1 MGFELTEEQ
10 RMIQEMVRKLVAEK
24 VAPRAAQID
33 ESNEFPYDVKEAF
46 VEKGILKMGL
56 PEEYGGIGANV
67 TTICMVM
74 EEVSKVSFVAATIFF
89 SVHLIIDLLHSVGNE
104 EQKRRFFGLL
114 SQGDKIAAMAV
125 TEPDTGS
132 DLSSMRTRAVLEG
145 DTYILNGTKCFIS
158 LGGVADLYGVYAVTS
173 PKKRTEKLS
182 AFIVG
187 RGMGGLSVGKTENP
201 MGMRGSAGAEIIFED
216 VKVPKRNLL
225 GKEGDGFK
233 ILVSSLNVERLW
245 FASMA
250 LGTSQ
255 GALDYA
261 AQYAKQRVQFGKP
274 IAEFQG
280 IQFMLADMAIL
291 TEVGRSI
298 LYDAVSQI
306 DRGIEDG
313 GLKSAVAKCFIT
325 DAAMKVTTDAVQ
337 ILGGYGYMKDYPLE
351 RMMRDAKATQIAA
364 GTNQIQRVLISRSLL
379 GK

>member
-1 MGFELTEEQ
+1 MTSL
-10 RMIQEMVRKLVAEK
+10 LN
-24 VAPRAAQID
+24 
-33 ESNEFPYDVKEAF
+33 S
-46 VEKGILKMGL
+46 
-56 PEEYGGIGANV
+56 
-67 TTICMVM
+67 
-74 EEVSKVSFVAATIFF
+74 ATFIRDTPFALHF